1 VEIGGLLAQAPVSG
15 SRAVEKCSR
24 FSGAGLVQSTESFR
38 GLLAVEWHDPN
49 ERLLMRAVSKN
60 LLAPRLAAL
69 GGFAF
74 ALAACSGSTPPAE
87 GGGGQSGTGSG
98 NATGTGTGS
107 NSGSGNSIG
116 TGNASGTGA
125 ATGAGGGGVA
135 YPPGGPAPTAVPI
148 RRLTN
153 DEYTQ
158 SVNDL
163 FAKQVLPDGT
173 VYAGFTVPAPSFI
186 LDSRVFGFVNLSS
199 SQTGSQVRM
208 EQYEGAAQMI
218 ALGDGLTP
226 QVWTGVAAKPTALT
240 GCDVA
245 AKSELLCA
253 QPYLYNLAKRAY
265 RRALSDTE
273 KAALWA
279 LFLNPAGGTYPQRLA
294 LAIEG
299 ILISPNFIFRPELGD
314 ATKVISPG
322 VVALTPWEMANRLS
336 FFINGSMPDAALTA
350 AADSG
355 ALSNVSEVRAQ
366 AQRLL
371 ALPQSQKTLVK
382 MHEEWLGID
391 TINAL
396 SKNASAFPDFTSTLA
411 FEMGLETRTFIQTIM
426 FTQSGTFNDL
436 LLAPYTFGNAD
447 IAKIYG
453 VPAPAGDP
461 AAFSKIAL
469 DPTQRLGLLTQ
480 PSLMATLTK
489 DSPVQ
494 DLGTAIRRGKFML
507 QQVLCRPVPEP
518 DQATVAMFQPL
529 DLTAT
534 TRAQATTHEFN
545 ANCRSCHA
553 IMDPLG
559 LPFEK
564 YDMIGRWRETDKNVP
579 IDVNGQILDA
589 TGKPN
594 AFNGVPALAKLVAE
608 MPESRACYLQQWF
621 QFSTGKLVAAPDQPF
636 LDWLTTNFTPTQKL
650 IDLVVNLV
658 SSDSF
663 RQMKVVP

>member
-1 VEIGGLLAQAPVSG
+1 MKAMSRNPLATRLALLGGL
-15 SRAVEKCSR
+15 
-24 FSGAGLVQSTESFR
+24 
-38 GLLAVEWHDPN
+38 
-49 ERLLMRAVSKN
+49 
-60 LLAPRLAAL
+60 
-69 GGFAF
+69 AF
-74 ALAACSGSTPPAE
+74 AACSGSTSPAVS
-87 GGGGQSGTGSG
+87 GGGGSGTGATGTGSATGTGNSTGGGNSNGTG
-98 NATGTGTGS
+98 NATGTG
-107 NSGSGNSIG
+107 
-116 TGNASGTGA
+116 A
-125 ATGAGGGGVA
+125 APGAGGGGVV

-158 SVNDL
+158 SVMDL
-163 FAKQVLPDGT
+163 FSRQVQADGT
-173 VYAGFTVPAPSFI
+173 VYAGFTVPAPAFI
-186 LDSRVFGFVNLSS
+186 LDTRVFGFVNLSS
-199 SQTGSQVRM
+199 SQTASQVRM

-226 QVWTGVAAKPTALT
+226 QVWTGVAANPTTLT
-240 GCDVA
+240 GCDA
-245 AKSELLCA
+245 AVKSELLCA

-265 RRALSDTE
+265 RRALSATE
-273 KAALWA
+273 KTALWA

-314 ATKVISPG
+314 ATKVVSPG
-322 VVALTPWEMANRLS
+322 VLALTPWEMANRLS

-355 ALSNVSEVRAQ
+355 ALANVSEVRAQ

-396 SKNASAFPDFTSTLA
+396 TKNTSAFPDFTSTLA
-411 FEMGLETRTFIQTIM
+411 FEMGLETRTFIQNIM
-426 FTQSGTFNDL
+426 FTQGGTFNDL

-453 VPAPAGDP
+453 VPAAAGDP
-461 AAFSKIAL
+461 NAFSKLAL

-480 PSLMATLTK
+480 PSLMATLAK

-494 DLGTAIRRGKFML
+494 DLGTAIRRGKFVL
-507 QQVLCRPVPEP
+507 QQVLCRSVPEP
-518 DQATVAMFQPL
+518 TQAIVAMFQPL

-545 ANCRSCHA
+545 AACRACHA
-553 IMDPLG
+553 ALDPLG

-564 YDMIGRWRETDKNVP
+564 YDMVGQWREMDKKVP
-579 IDVNGQILDA
+579 IDVSGQILDA
-589 TGKPN
+589 AGNAN
-594 AFNGVPALAKLVAE
+594 AFNGVPALAKLVAQ

-636 LDWLTTNFTPTQKL
+636 LDWLTASFTPTQKL
-650 IDLVVNLV
+650 VDLVVNLV
-658 SSDSF
+658 TSDSF